1 MSSKDKN
8 PFFVEVEGNK
18 VVGIVKEKPEAE
30 AEPKEPRQELKISEI
45 NRIVNGLLG
54 LKNDKNGSC
63 GDKCGEPLDDPEEDI
78 YDTIDDVVASDDDEP
93 NISVLI
99 EDQISKQ
106 FGDSR
111 PMDQTQQSVS
121 PMDQTQQSV
130 SPMDQTQHQP
140 ASPTIESSKPI
151 SQIIETQ
158 LKEKLGTETISQL
171 VEKALVAQLN
181 SS

>member
-1 MSSKDKN
+1 MSSQDKN

-18 VVGIVKEKPEAE
+18 VVGIVKEKPEPE

-45 NRIVNGLLG
+45 NRIVYGLLG

-78 YDTIDDVVASDDDEP
+78 YDTIDDVFNSDDDEP

-99 EDQISKQ
+99 EDQIRKQ
-106 FGDSR
+106 FGDST
-111 PMDQTQQSVS
+111 PMDQPQQPVS
-121 PMDQTQQSV
+121 PTSQPLT
-130 SPMDQTQHQP
+130 PP

-171 VEKALVAQLN
+171 VEKALVAQLKQ
-181 SS
+181 